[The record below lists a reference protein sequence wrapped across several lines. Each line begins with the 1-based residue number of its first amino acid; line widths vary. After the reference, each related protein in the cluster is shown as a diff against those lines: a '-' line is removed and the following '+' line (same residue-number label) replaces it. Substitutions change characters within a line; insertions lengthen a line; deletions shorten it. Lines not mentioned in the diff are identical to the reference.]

1 MSDVNG
7 RVEIQPDETPNPSLE
22 EQAKLQ
28 EETIANSNTATTTE
42 EARVEGEERP
52 EWLPEKFSNAEELA
66 KAYGALEQKLSQNQN
81 EPSQQD
87 ARRLAEENQQA
98 ENTLEPFYQEYS
110 ETGELSEKSY
120 TDLAKLGLDK
130 SVVDGYIAGQ
140 RAIADNEVKMVHD
153 TVGGEENYS
162 KMVDWA
168 KSNLSDNELEAFN
181 STLDTG
187 TIDQVRFAVQAIAS
201 RAGISGEAKSE
212 MIQGET
218 QIIPD
223 AFESI
228 AQVTEAMSDPRY
240 DKDPAYRASV
250 EKKIARSSVI

>member
-22 EQAKLQ
+22 EQAKQ
-28 EETIANSNTATTTE
+28 QDDAIANANTATNTE
-42 EARVEGEERP
+42 EVKVEGQERP
-52 EWLPEKFSNAEELA
+52 EWLPEKFSDAQELA
-66 KAYGALEQKLSQNQN
+66 KAYSELEKKFSSNEPSKEEEQKLV
-81 EPSQQD
+81 ET
-87 ARRLAEENQQA
+87 NQQT

-110 ETGELSEKSY
+110 EKGGLSEKSY
-120 TDLAKLGLDK
+120 ADLAKLGLDK
-130 SVVDGYIAGQ
+130 NIVDGYIAGQ
-140 RAIADNEVKMVHD
+140 KAIADNEVKMVHD

-162 KMVDWA
+162 KMVEWA
-168 KSNLSDNELEAFN
+168 KTNLSDNELEAFN

-218 QIIPD
+218 ETIPD
-223 AFESI
+223 AFESV
-228 AQVTEAMSDPRY
+228 AQVTEAMNDPRY

>member
-1 MSDVNG
+1 MSDING

-22 EQAKLQ
+22 EQAKQ
-28 EETIANSNTATTTE
+28 QDDAIANANTATNTE
-42 EARVEGEERP
+42 EVKVEGQERP
-52 EWLPEKFSNAEELA
+52 EWLPEKFSDAQELA
-66 KAYGALEQKLSQNQN
+66 KAYSELEKKFSSNEPSKEEEQKLV
-81 EPSQQD
+81 ET
-87 ARRLAEENQQA
+87 NQQT

-110 ETGELSEKSY
+110 EKGELSEKSY
-120 TDLAKLGLDK
+120 ADLAKLGLDK
-130 SVVDGYIAGQ
+130 NIVDGYIAGQ
-140 RAIADNEVKMVHD
+140 KAIADNEVKMVHD

-162 KMVDWA
+162 KMVEWA
-168 KSNLSDNELEAFN
+168 KTNLSDNELEAFN

-218 QIIPD
+218 ETIPD
-223 AFESI
+223 AFESV
-228 AQVTEAMSDPRY
+228 AQVTEAMNDPRY